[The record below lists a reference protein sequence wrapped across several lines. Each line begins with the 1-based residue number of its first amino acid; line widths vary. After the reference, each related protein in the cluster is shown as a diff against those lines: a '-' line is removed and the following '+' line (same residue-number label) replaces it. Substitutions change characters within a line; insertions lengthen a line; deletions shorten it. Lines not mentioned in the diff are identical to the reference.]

1 MPVIVTNGSPTPF
14 GLTASA
20 IALAFVVGCTS
31 PPPPAPPHASASDGR
46 SIEPTGE
53 QASRADDETV
63 LQAPDSSTEI
73 SSAVARVPGTEP
85 ILDDAVESVE
95 EVKVT
100 GKRIRRW
107 LPFVGADWPDE
118 NCHLSTHRVGSGDL
132 HALFIADLGRNG
144 RMWRDVAQRVSKA
157 GQRAILVTLPG
168 SDGNRPCTWRGAV
181 LAHATE
187 LVAALIE
194 DGDEPVSLIGDAFGA
209 HVALEVALKQQER
222 IDNLVLF
229 DLIPFPWPL
238 LNPAF
243 KAVRLSQSAAIFAA
257 QARVAPPGYWSAAS
271 GLAAYFEGDFSD
283 EEARR
288 EIRRAYRR
296 SDPVTI
302 SYEFFRSQGPKAD
315 TRPLMIRVGRPILA
329 IQPLGPPGNERKNRD
344 EVSAQYAEVQDV
356 TLHPIPDHGAAA
368 MLEAPTKVADA
379 MLSFWHA
386 IGFDE
391 AQVCGGGGQPNDSSD
406 AVLAEYGL
414 SCTHAHRKVSRE
426 S

>member
-1 MPVIVTNGSPTPF
+1 MPVIVTNGSPAPF

-31 PPPPAPPHASASDGR
+31 LHSSASAGR

-53 QASRADDETV
+53 QASRADDDTV
-63 LQAPDSSTEI
+63 LHASDYSTETLP
-73 SSAVARVPGTEP
+73 AVARVPGTEP
-85 ILDDAVESVE
+85 TLDDAVESVE

-118 NCHLSTHRVGSGDL
+118 NCHLSTHRVGSGHL
-132 HALFIADLGRNG
+132 HAVFIADLGRNG
-144 RMWRDVAQRVSKA
+144 RMWRDVAQRVGKA

-194 DGDEPVSLIGDAFGA
+194 DG
-209 HVALEVALKQQER
+209 
-222 IDNLVLF
+222 
-229 DLIPFPWPL
+229 
-238 LNPAF
+238 
-243 KAVRLSQSAAIFAA
+243 QSASIFAA

-271 GLAAYFEGDFSD
+271 GLAAYIEGDFSD
-283 EEARR
+283 DDARR
-288 EIRRAYRR
+288 EIRRAYRG
-296 SDPVTI
+296 SDPVTV
-302 SYEFFRSQGPKAD
+302 SYEFFRSQGPRAD
-315 TRPLMIRVGRPILA
+315 TRPLMARVGRPILA
-329 IQPLGPPGNERKNRD
+329 IQPLGPPGNERKNRH

-368 MLEAPTKVADA
+368 MLEAPAKVADA

-386 IGFDE
+386 IGFGE
-391 AQVCGGGGQPNDSSD
+391 AQVCGGNGQPNDSSD
-406 AVLAEYGL
+406 AVLTEYGL
-414 SCTHAHRKVSRE
+414 SCTHAHRKTSRE

>member
-1 MPVIVTNGSPTPF
+1 MPVIVTNGSSAPF
-14 GLTASA
+14 RLTASA

-31 PPPPAPPHASASDGR
+31 TPHSSASAGR

-53 QASRADDETV
+53 QASRADDDTA
-63 LQAPDSSTEI
+63 LHASDSSTET
-73 SSAVARVPGTEP
+73 SPAVARVPGTEP
-85 ILDDAVESVE
+85 TVDDAVESVE

-100 GKRIRRW
+100 AKRIRRW
-107 LPFVGADWPDE
+107 LPIVGADWPDE

-132 HALFIADLGRNG
+132 HAVFIADLGRNG
-144 RMWRDVAQRVSKA
+144 RMWRDVARRVSKA

-181 LAHATE
+181 LAHATV

-194 DGDEPVSLIGDAFGA
+194 DGDVSLIGDAFGA
-209 HVALEVALKQQER
+209 HVALEVALKQRER

-243 KAVRLSQSAAIFAA
+243 KAVRLSQSASIFAA
-257 QARVAPPGYWSAAS
+257 QARVAPPGYWSVAS
-271 GLAAYFEGDFSD
+271 GLAAYIEGDFSD

-288 EIRRAYRR
+288 EIRRAYRG
-296 SDPVTI
+296 SDPVTV
-302 SYEFFRSQGPKAD
+302 SYEFFRSQGPRAD
-315 TRPLMIRVGRPILA
+315 TRPLMVRVGRPILA
-329 IQPLGPPGNERKNRD
+329 IQPLGPPGNERKNRH

-368 MLEAPTKVADA
+368 MLEAPAKVADA

-391 AQVCGGGGQPNDSSD
+391 AQVCGGSGQPNDSSD
-406 AVLAEYGL
+406 AVLTEYGL
-414 SCTHAHRKVSRE
+414 SCTHAHRKTSRE